1 MKGFALY
8 RRKNGKW
15 CLVEI
20 PDEWRRGDSIPK
32 QAKSDMSFDTKEQAI
47 VAFVGRMGQ
56 VPSVN

>member
-20 PDEWRRGDSIPK
+20 PDGWRRGDPIPK
-32 QAKSDMSFDTKEQAI
+32 EEMSDTSFDTKQQAI